1 MMSSSLSLRLPRAVG
16 AAVPSARS
24 AVRAWA
30 FAVAALIF
38 LMTIVGGATRLTES
52 GLSITQWKPISGV
65 VPPLSQ
71 ADWQAEFD
79 GYKQIPQFKLMR
91 PDMTLSEFKA
101 IFWWEWAHRF
111 LARVIGA
118 AFILPALWFWARGAL
133 WGAPGRWIALATG
146 FLALEPIVGWWMVA
160 SGLADRVEVAPQRLA
175 MHLAIAAATFAALLA
190 AAEAT
195 LPRPDGTARSPG
207 RMAGIFALLVFI
219 QLGLGALAA
228 GLRAGLIDNTWPL
241 MEGQWIPG
249 SVFPANQGPAAIF
262 EDATTAQ
269 FDHRLMAY
277 IVLLACVALAAS
289 TFLRPADAAARR
301 RAAAL
306 VVLAFCQAGLGIAT
320 LLFMA
325 PAGLALPH
333 QALALALFGATVWNW
348 RRSAAA

>member
-1 MMSSSLSLRLPRAVG
+1 MSSSLSFRMPQSVG
-16 AAVPSARS
+16 AAVPSA
-24 AVRAWA
+24 APKVRAWA
-30 FAVAALIF
+30 LAVAALIF

-65 VPPLSQ
+65 VPPLS
-71 ADWQAEFD
+71 ASDWQAEFE

-91 PDMTLSEFKA
+91 PDMTLDAFKA

-111 LARVIGA
+111 LARIIGA
-118 AFILPALWFWARGAL
+118 AFIIPALWFWARGAL
-133 WGAPGRWIALATG
+133 KGAPSRWVALATG

-175 MHLAIAAATFAALLA
+175 MHLLIAAATFAALLA

-195 LPRPDGTARSPG
+195 LPREGGVRRS
-207 RMAGIFALLVFI
+207 RAAGIVAALVFI

-249 SVFPANQGPAAIF
+249 SLFPGPQPWAATF

-269 FDHRLMAY
+269 FDHRMMAY
-277 IVLLACVALAAS
+277 LVLLACVAFAVKTLVSS
-289 TFLRPADAAARR
+289 TDGAARR
-301 RAAAL
+301 RAAVLA
-306 VVLAFCQAGLGIAT
+306 VLAFAQAGLGIAT
-320 LLFMA
+320 LLLMA
-325 PAGLALPH
+325 PVGVALPH
-333 QALALALFGATVWNW
+333 QALALALFGTAIWTW
-348 RRSAAA
+348 RRSAAT